1 MKRAILVWFAAAAG
15 AMGQSAT
22 PVGSPASAE
31 VSPSPLPIYD
41 PGSEIVTWN
50 GKSWNIMN
58 NRVFEA
64 RFEKY
69 LSTPSDTDQDTTEHF
84 QVLSTI
90 RELLAPSQVSQRSQ
104 QEAFHLLEKASA
116 YNADDL
122 LSDAIGNQVYAAW
135 LALKNTAS
143 LQAAT
148 RTLEEE
154 KKRLEWN
161 MRLVAEGDGL
171 HHPHGSGTNSLKTL
185 PGLPR
190 NGRDVQLQ
198 QLGARVAEVNAMLK
212 NNAIKKEISFTEAKV
227 DFQILI
233 VQLFLQRR
241 FHHVLIATRFY
252 RAIFADG
259 NSQQVKFGEKAQEL
273 FTKTA
278 GNAPTLTALES
289 LCGELIGDAHDG
301 VKAFRTLL
309 AEKELESATK
319 RLSEAFLIGEY
330 LTPLDVISM
339 PEKHQ
344 ALVFLQKSNQLTS
357 ALEVK
362 DYVLAEK
369 LMNDLQA
376 TAKDFDTA
384 KANAAIQ
391 TAKTTAQMH
400 LQRARNAAASGDKA
414 AVETEL
420 NAATAIWPTNPALAE
435 VAGGIF
441 NADNAQARAL
451 AEFDQLVSNRSWR
464 QIYNERMRFIPAAAQ
479 DKDRQAKLEQVLN
492 NIMEVDRTIQHAQ
505 HLEKRGEAAGA
516 WEITEIA
523 HRHTPEEYPRLS
535 KFHAEFAAKAADY
548 VEAIRMAEELEG
560 KGERGSS
567 LSWYLQAQMIYPQGE
582 LAKAGIQRLNHLILP
597 DSW

>member
-1 MKRAILVWFAAAAG
+1 MNRAVLLWLAGVAAAL
-15 AMGQSAT
+15 GQSAT
-22 PVGSPASAE
+22 PAGSPTGANG
-31 VSPSPLPIYD
+31 SPSPVPIYD

-50 GKSWNIMN
+50 GKSWNIEN
-58 NRVFEA
+58 NRVFQA

-84 QVLSTI
+84 QVMSTI
-90 RELLAPSQVSQRSQ
+90 RELLAPSQVSPRSQ
-104 QEAFHLLEKASA
+104 QEAFRLLEKASE

-143 LQAAT
+143 LQAAA

-171 HHPHGSGTNSLKTL
+171 QHPHGSGTNSLRTL
-185 PGLPR
+185 PGLPQ
-190 NGRDVQLQ
+190 NGREVQLQ
-198 QLGARVAEVNAMLK
+198 QIGARLAEVNAMLK

-259 NSQQVKFGEKAQEL
+259 SSQQVKFGEKAQEL
-273 FTKTA
+273 FTNTT
-278 GNAPTLTALES
+278 GHAPTLTALES
-289 LCGELIGDAHDG
+289 LCGELIGDANDS

-344 ALVFLQKSNQLTS
+344 ALVFLQKSHQLTS
-357 ALEVK
+357 ALEAK
-362 DYVLAEK
+362 DYALAEK

-376 TAKDFDTA
+376 TANDFDTA
-384 KANAAIQ
+384 KANAAIK
-391 TAKTTAQMH
+391 TAKTTAEMH
-400 LQRARNAAASGDKA
+400 LQKARNAAAAGNKTT
-414 AVETEL
+414 VEAEL
-420 NAATAIWPTNPALAE
+420 EAATAIWPTNPVLAE
-435 VAGGIF
+435 VATGIF
-441 NADNAQARAL
+441 NVNNTHARAL
-451 AEFDQLVSNRSWR
+451 MEFDQLVSQRSWR
-464 QIYNERMRFIPAAAQ
+464 QIYNERMRFIPATAQ

-505 HLEKRGEAAGA
+505 DLEKRGEVAGA

-523 HRHTPEEYPRLS
+523 HRHTPEEYPRLE
-535 KFHAEFAAKAADY
+535 KYHAEFATRAAEY
-548 VEAIRMAEELEG
+548 VGAIRMAEALEG